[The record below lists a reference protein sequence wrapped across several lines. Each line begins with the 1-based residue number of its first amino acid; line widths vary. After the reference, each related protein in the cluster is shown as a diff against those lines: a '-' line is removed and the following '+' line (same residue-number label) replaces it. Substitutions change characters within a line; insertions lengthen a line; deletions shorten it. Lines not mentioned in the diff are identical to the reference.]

1 MIICAILLNVLRDV
15 KFIFIFLLNFQL
27 TLFNAADEW
36 ISLIVWWATADGVV
50 VDNVAA
56 GLDTAGSRA
65 GVQTLLSDTRLDLGA
80 LGADHALGTAV
91 GRRSDIRGLTRA
103 HGVTTHHATHA
114 VGATGSRIARVCG
127 LYRCGNTKHFHI
139 IFLKNKLYNQ
149 NVQLN

>member
-80 LGADHALGTAV
+80 LGADHALGSAV
-91 GRRSDIRGLTRA
+91 GRSAL
-103 HGVTTHHATHA
+103 
-114 VGATGSRIARVCG
+114 IARQARAYSLTINLAALRVG
-127 LYRCGNTKHFHI
+127 TAGRW
-139 IFLKNKLYNQ
+139 
-149 NVQLN
+149 